1 MVCYSSSYDTR
12 LQKRVRLQ
20 SGDMSTVVE
29 IPRGHITIFFL
40 VDPSNPIVS
49 IGLMCSTIVPV
60 FGSSATLSMY
70 STVLVQYLYQQCNL
84 KGEVYSSNNFL
95 AAAGLVVGETYR
107 YSTKIA
113 KIFTYSLNLAQ
124 LLRYLYCTVLYPIS
138 ARRAIP
144 TRARPPISFSVEGQ
158 SRRKILTVL
167 HNIHASAIIHRPQ
180 PWVT

>member
-107 YSTKIA
+107 YSK
-113 KIFTYSLNLAQ
+113 K
-124 LLRYLYCTVLYPIS
+124 
-138 ARRAIP
+138 
-144 TRARPPISFSVEGQ
+144 
-158 SRRKILTVL
+158 
-167 HNIHASAIIHRPQ
+167 
-180 PWVT
+180 